1 MGRVYDFGG
10 AQDASSSY
18 ITVIG
23 LASATTIRPEILR
36 IECGVAGTPADNV
49 LSWLLQ
55 RFTAAGTS
63 TAVTPIARDPAD
75 PASLATAGQNHT
87 AEPTYTANAT
97 PFALSPLH
105 QKNKY
110 VQEFAPGYGIKLP
123 ATAANGIG
131 LQVKHSSFAAEC
143 NASFGYEE

>member
-23 LASATTIRPEILR
+23 LASATTIRPQILR

-63 TAVTPIARDPAD
+63 TAVTPLARDPAD

-87 AEPTYTANAT
+87 VEPTYTANAT
-97 PFALSPLH
+97 PFALAPLH
-105 QKNKY
+105 QKNKFI
-110 VQEFAPGYGIKLP
+110 QEFAPGYGLKLP

-131 LQVKHSSFAAEC
+131 LQVKHASFAGEC